1 MFLNAGAFGA
11 WRACRLAGSRLDA
24 PLSRSPV
31 AILPAGGSGSGDLLM
46 RIKFLSVAFGVG
58 TTFAFAADA
67 IAVVT
72 VHADLAMELSKA
84 LALPSDESLLQVVG
98 GSVDRDALG
107 GVLDRT
113 GLDICSVPF
122 MIPEAL
128 DIAAVL
134 TIIDWAC
141 AKVLDAEVYIEG
153 FTGDVD
159 VV

>member
-1 MFLNAGAFGA
+1 MS
-11 WRACRLAGSRLDA
+11 WLDD
-24 PLSRSPV
+24 PLSPV
-31 AILPAGGSGSGDLLM
+31 AILPAGGSVSGDLLI
-46 RIKFLSVAFGVG
+46 RIRFLSVAFGVG
-58 TTFAFAADA
+58 TTLAFAADA

-72 VHADLAMELSKA
+72 VHADLAMELNKA
-84 LALPSDESLLQVVG
+84 LALPSEESLLQVVG

-113 GLDICSVPF
+113 GLDICSVAF

-141 AKVLDAEVYIEG
+141 AKVLDAEV
-153 FTGDVD
+153 
-159 VV
+159 